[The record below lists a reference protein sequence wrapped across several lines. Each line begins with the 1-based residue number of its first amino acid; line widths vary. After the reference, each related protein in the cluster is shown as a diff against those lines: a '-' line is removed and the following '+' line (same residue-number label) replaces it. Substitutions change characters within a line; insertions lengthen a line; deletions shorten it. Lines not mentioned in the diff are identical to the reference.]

1 MLSIAFLAML
11 IGAAL
16 KDTFRRVRYLSSPF
30 SLMLFWTTL
39 AACADFQPQTALRV
53 LLCSLGAACFCLF
66 FAAFQAWYL
75 AHGYASDLSPR
86 QFARLVSWAA
96 ILNLTVA
103 LILK

>member
-16 KDTFRRVRYLSSPF
+16 KDTFRRVRFLNSPF
-30 SLMLFWTTL
+30 SLMLFWTTV
-39 AACADFQPQTALRV
+39 AACADFQPQTALGF
-53 LLCSLGAACFCLF
+53 LICLFGAACFCLF
-66 FAAFQAWYL
+66 FAAFQAWYV
-75 AHGYASDLSPR
+75 AHGYASDWSPR
-86 QFARLVSWAA
+86 QFAQLVSWAA